1 MASNLQRRRLTP
13 ADERTQLLPWR
24 KAEKL
29 TRCHLYWI
37 PADFP
42 FGSQQRQWVLASLD
56 ELSNWLAKQQLL
68 GQTFLQMKAIYPHL
82 LNDFIKS
89 AMEFSPL
96 FGLSR
101 RPAAPMPPLP
111 DMKYVEDLQK
121 GNQSWKFGDRMPDY
135 CYWFIGRQE
144 QRQRELF
151 LGHGG
156 LTTIFVKPDPENQPP
171 PSRPIPPGVARSP
184 IFAPIFEQWDPAQGT
199 QIASALKSPFL
210 KKSKEFFGRGLE
222 DEPQYPGLLY
232 VLPLLTANDFLNQSD
247 AETTRWFETFD
258 VYVTESIPDKGLVL
272 ASKESLT
279 DLLISITRTL
289 KEKFI
294 RYPETA
300 PHDS

>member
-1 MASNLQRRRLTP
+1 MASDIQRRRLAP

-24 KAEKL
+24 RAEKL

-42 FGSQQRQWVLASLD
+42 LSSQHRQWILAFLD
-56 ELSNWLAKQQLL
+56 ELSARLGKEQLL
-68 GQTFLQMKAIYPHL
+68 SQTFLQMKAVYPNL
-82 LNDFIKS
+82 MNDFIKT
-89 AMEFSPL
+89 AVDFNPF

-121 GNQSWKFGDRMPDY
+121 GNQPWKFGDRMPDY

-144 QRQRELF
+144 QRQRQLF

-156 LTTIFVKPDPENQPP
+156 LTTIFVSLDPENQPP
-171 PSRPIPPGVARSP
+171 PPRPIPPGVARSP
-184 IFAPIFEQWDPAQGT
+184 IFAPILKQWNPAHGT
-199 QIASALKSPFL
+199 QTAASLKAPFL
-210 KKSKEFFGRGLE
+210 KKSKEFFAKGLE
-222 DEPQYPGLLY
+222 EDPQYPGLLY
-232 VLPLLTANDFLNQSD
+232 VLPLLTAADFFEQSD
-247 AETTRWFETFD
+247 EETAHWFETFD
-258 VYVTESIPDKGLVL
+258 VYVNESVADKGLLL

-279 DLLISITRTL
+279 ETLISIIGTL

-294 RYPETA
+294 RFPEAT